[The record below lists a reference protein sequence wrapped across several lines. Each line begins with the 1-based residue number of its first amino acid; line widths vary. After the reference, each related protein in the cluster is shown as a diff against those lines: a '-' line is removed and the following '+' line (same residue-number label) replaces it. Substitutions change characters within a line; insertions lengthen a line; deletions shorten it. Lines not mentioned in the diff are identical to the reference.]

1 MKNDIELQ
9 HGMCYIIIIKKVE
22 NMRKQITSNQIC
34 VITSKIDEE
43 AKTLHLSRNSLIETI
58 LTTNLLSS
66 KISFSSD
73 ELDTLIHDFH
83 TRSDNKITREFLN
96 MFEKLP
102 LNTKLEAVKFFY
114 NLNLMPQ
121 IMYSCKKQANFYK
134 RDTKEFLFYYGVLN
148 MKEIDI
154 DEFVSSLKIDVKTL
168 GKVAPSNEYIFIGRM
183 QQFKH
188 QSVFS
193 SQFYNICEKLGISN
207 CDCIKIHYSKIDKL
221 LCVLKGM

>member
-1 MKNDIELQ
+1 
-9 HGMCYIIIIKKVE
+9 
-22 NMRKQITSNQIC
+22 MRKQITSNQIC
-34 VITSKIDEE
+34 VITNKIDEE
-43 AKTLHLSRNSLIETI
+43 AKRLHLSRNSLIETI
-58 LTTNLLSS
+58 LTTNLLGS

-73 ELDTLIHDFH
+73 ELDTLIHDYH

-96 MFEKLP
+96 MFTMLP

-121 IMYSCKKQANFYK
+121 IMYSCKKQANFYE

-154 DEFVSSLKIDVKTL
+154 DEFVNSLKIDVKTL
-168 GKVAPSNEYIFIGRM
+168 GKAAPSNEYIFIGRM

-188 QSVFS
+188 QSVLS
-193 SQFYNICEKLGISN
+193 SQFYNICDKLGIPK

-221 LCVLKGM
+221 LCVLKSM